1 MPFQVEQADER
12 IIVRG
17 ELRRFDQLR
26 VLKAAL
32 FDAVERRELR
42 EIALD
47 FAECGDA
54 DQAAML
60 PLLPVV
66 VGYRESVGAAFS
78 LVEPNDD
85 ALKRRFSE
93 ANWAHFIDPERHPL
107 SLPNAERSPA
117 QRFGAADEIEPI
129 VAGVV
134 DFVGSQTD
142 AAREALA
149 ALEWTLYELLDNVV
163 SHANDHAPTSDQ
175 PPAGG
180 FVQAAL
186 DEQTGRVELVVADG
200 GAGIAQR
207 LRVRRHEQA
216 LARAVRGGG
225 GLQGAFRI
233 AELSA
238 GQFEINSGFGLL
250 HASRRGPDAYRTDK
264 RRIRYDGTAVRCE
277 LRVDDPTLLARA
289 LELPPR
295 PHAPLPPAESNAPS
309 VPLQAI
315 GSRAAGRSVREQIEQ
330 RLREDGRAA
339 LDFGGI
345 PIISSGFADE
355 ALGQLF
361 AALGPRAFMTRIEL
375 RNANATIE
383 SLIDRAILRRA
394 SGDSE
399 RAGLS
404 A

>member
-32 FDAVERRELR
+32 FDAVERRGLR
-42 EIALD
+42 EVALD
-47 FAECGDA
+47 FAECEGA
-54 DQAAML
+54 AQAALL

-66 VGYRESVGAAFS
+66 VGYRESVGTVFS

-93 ANWAHFIDPERHPL
+93 ANWSHCIDPEHYPL
-107 SLPNAERSPA
+107 NAPDAPDAERTPA
-117 QRFGAADEIEPI
+117 QRFSAADQIEPI
-129 VAGVV
+129 VAGMVA
-134 DFVGSQTD
+134 FVISQTD
-142 AAREALA
+142 ATREGLA
-149 ALEWTLYELLDNVV
+149 ALEWTLYELMDNVL
-163 SHANDHAPTSDQ
+163 SHAESSV
-175 PPAGG
+175 GG

-186 DEQTGRVELVVADG
+186 DEQNGRVELVIADG
-200 GAGIAQR
+200 GVGIAQS

-216 LARAVRGGG
+216 LARAVRGDG
-225 GLQGAFRI
+225 GLRGAFRI

-264 RRIRYDGTAVRCE
+264 RRIRYDGAAVRCE
-277 LRVDDPTLLARA
+277 LGIDDPALLARA
-289 LELPPR
+289 LELPSR
-295 PHAPLPPAESNAPS
+295 PHAALPPAETDAPT
-309 VPLQAI
+309 VLLQAV
-315 GSRAAGRSVREQIEQ
+315 GTRAAGRSVREQIEQ

-339 LDFGGI
+339 LNFNNI

-355 ALGQLF
+355 AVGRLF
-361 AALGPRAFMTRIEL
+361 AELGPRAFTTRIEI

-383 SLIDRAILRRA
+383 SLLDRAILRRISQA
-394 SGDSE
+394 PSGPS
-399 RAGLS
+399 
-404 A
+404 

>member
-12 IIVRG
+12 IVVRG

-32 FDAVERRELR
+32 FDAVERRGLR
-42 EIALD
+42 EVALD
-47 FAECGDA
+47 FAGCEGA
-54 DQAAML
+54 AQAALL

-85 ALKRRFSE
+85 GLKHRFSE
-93 ANWAHFIDPERHPL
+93 ANWSHFIDPEHYPL
-107 SLPNAERSPA
+107 NAPDAPDAERSPA
-117 QRFGAADEIEPI
+117 QRFSAADQIEPI
-129 VAGVV
+129 VASVV
-134 DFVGSQTD
+134 DFVISQTD
-142 AAREALA
+142 TAREAPA
-149 ALEWTLYELLDNVV
+149 ALEWTLYELMDNVL
-163 SHANDHAPTSDQ
+163 SHAESSV
-175 PPAGG
+175 GG

-186 DEQTGRVELVVADG
+186 DGQNGRVELVVADG
-200 GAGIAQR
+200 GVGIAQS

-216 LARAVRGGG
+216 LARAVRGDG
-225 GLQGAFRI
+225 GLRGAFRI

-264 RRIRYDGTAVRCE
+264 RRIRYDGAAVRCE
-277 LRVDDPTLLARA
+277 LGIDDPALLARA
-289 LELPPR
+289 LQLPNR
-295 PHAPLPPAESNAPS
+295 PHAPLPPTETDAPM
-309 VPLQAI
+309 VPLQAV

-339 LDFGGI
+339 LEFDGI

-355 ALGQLF
+355 AVGRLF
-361 AALGPRAFMTRIEL
+361 AELGPRAFTTRIEI
-375 RNANATIE
+375 RNANATVE
-383 SLIDRAILRRA
+383 SLLDRAILRCISQA
-394 SGDSE
+394 PSGS
-399 RAGLS
+399 L
-404 A
+404 

>member
-32 FDAVERRELR
+32 FDAVERRGLR
-42 EIALD
+42 AIALD
-47 FAECGDA
+47 FAECEDA

-93 ANWAHFIDPERHPL
+93 ANWSHFVDPERHPL
-107 SLPNAERSPA
+107 HLPDAPGAEHSPA
-117 QRFGAADEIEPI
+117 QRFGAADEVEPI
-129 VAGVV
+129 VAGIVK
-134 DFVGSQTD
+134 FVSSQTD

-149 ALEWTLYELLDNVV
+149 ALEWTLYELLDNVL
-163 SHANDHAPTSDQ
+163 SHADDHASTSDQ

-186 DEQTGRVELVVADG
+186 DEQAGRVELVVADG

-238 GQFEINSGFGLL
+238 GQFEVNSGFGLL

-264 RRIRYDGTAVRCE
+264 RRIRYDGTVVRCE
-277 LRVDDPTLLARA
+277 LRIDDPTLLARA
-289 LELPPR
+289 LELPNR
-295 PHAPLPPAESNAPS
+295 PHAPLPPTETDAPS

-315 GSRAAGRSVREQIEQ
+315 GSRTAGRSVREQIER

-355 ALGQLF
+355 ALGRLF
-361 AALGPRAFMTRIEL
+361 AELGPRAFMTRIEL
-375 RNANATIE
+375 RNANTTIE
-383 SLIDRAILRRA
+383 SLIDRAIMRRA
-394 SGDSE
+394 GEDSG
-399 RAGLS
+399 AG
-404 A
+404 

>member
-12 IIVRG
+12 IVVRG
-17 ELRRFDQLR
+17 ELGRFDQLR

-32 FDAVERRELR
+32 FDAVERRGLR
-42 EIALD
+42 EVALD
-47 FAECGDA
+47 FAGCEGA
-54 DQAAML
+54 AQAALL

-93 ANWAHFIDPERHPL
+93 ANWSHFIDPEHYPL
-107 SLPNAERSPA
+107 NTPDAPDAERSPA
-117 QRFGAADEIEPI
+117 QRFSAADQIEPI
-129 VAGVV
+129 VASVV
-134 DFVGSQTD
+134 DFVISQTD
-142 AAREALA
+142 AAREAPA
-149 ALEWTLYELLDNVV
+149 ALEWTLYELMDNVL
-163 SHANDHAPTSDQ
+163 SHAESSV
-175 PPAGG
+175 GG

-186 DEQTGRVELVVADG
+186 DEQNGRVELVVADG
-200 GAGIAQR
+200 GVGIAQS

-216 LARAVRGGG
+216 LARAVRGDG
-225 GLQGAFRI
+225 GLRGAFRI

-264 RRIRYDGTAVRCE
+264 RRIRYDGAAVRCE
-277 LRVDDPTLLARA
+277 LGIDDPALLARA
-289 LELPPR
+289 LALPSR
-295 PHAPLPPAESNAPS
+295 PHAALAPTETDAPT

-339 LDFGGI
+339 LDFDGI

-355 ALGQLF
+355 AVGRLF
-361 AALGPRAFMTRIEL
+361 AELGPRALMTRIEI

-394 SGDSE
+394 TGDSE
-399 RAGLS
+399 AG
-404 A
+404 

>member
-1 MPFQVEQADER
+1 MSFQVEQADER
-12 IIVRG
+12 IIARG

-32 FDAVERRELR
+32 FDAVERRGLR

-47 FAECGDA
+47 FAECEDA
-54 DQAAML
+54 DQAALL

-93 ANWAHFIDPERHPL
+93 TNWAHFIDPERHPL
-107 SLPNAERSPA
+107 NLPNLSDAERVPA
-117 QRFGAADEIEPI
+117 QRFSAADEIEPI
-129 VAGVV
+129 VAGIV
-134 DFVGSQTD
+134 DFVSSQTD

-149 ALEWTLYELLDNVV
+149 ALEWTLYELLDNVM

-175 PPAGG
+175 TPAGG

-186 DEQTGRVELVVADG
+186 DEQAGRVELVVADG

-277 LRVDDPTLLARA
+277 LRIDDPALLARA
-289 LELPPR
+289 LELPNR
-295 PHAPLPPAESNAPS
+295 PHAPLPPTETDAPS
-309 VPLQAI
+309 IPLQAI
-315 GSRAAGRSVREQIEQ
+315 GSRAAGRSVRKQIEQ

-355 ALGQLF
+355 ALGRLF
-361 AALGPRAFMTRIEL
+361 AELGPRAFMTRIEL

-383 SLIDRAILRRA
+383 SLIDRAILRHA
-394 SGDSE
+394 TGGSE
-399 RAGLS
+399 AG
-404 A
+404 

>member
-1 MPFQVEQADER
+1 MSFV
-12 IIVRG
+12 
-17 ELRRFDQLR
+17 
-26 VLKAAL
+26 
-32 FDAVERRELR
+32 
-42 EIALD
+42 IA
-47 FAECGDA
+47 
-54 DQAAML
+54 
-60 PLLPVV
+60 
-66 VGYRESVGAAFS
+66 
-78 LVEPNDD
+78 
-85 ALKRRFSE
+85 
-93 ANWAHFIDPERHPL
+93 
-107 SLPNAERSPA
+107 
-117 QRFGAADEIEPI
+117 
-129 VAGVV
+129 
-134 DFVGSQTD
+134 QTD

-149 ALEWTLYELLDNVV
+149 ALEWTLYELMDNVM
-163 SHANDHAPTSDQ
+163 SHTNDHASTSDQ

-186 DEQTGRVELVVADG
+186 DEQTGHVELVVADG

-207 LRVRRHEQA
+207 LRMRRHEQA

-289 LELPPR
+289 LELPNR
-295 PHAPLPPAESNAPS
+295 PHAPLPLAETDAPS

-355 ALGQLF
+355 ALGRLF
-361 AALGPRAFMTRIEL
+361 SELGPRAFMTRIEI

-383 SLIDRAILRRA
+383 SLLDRAILRHTTQEP
-394 SGDSE
+394 SGPS
-399 RAGLS
+399 
-404 A
+404 

>member
-12 IIVRG
+12 IVVRG
-17 ELRRFDQLR
+17 ELGRFDQLR

-32 FDAVERRELR
+32 FDAVERRGLR
-42 EIALD
+42 EVALD
-47 FAECGDA
+47 FAECEGA
-54 DQAAML
+54 AQAALL

-66 VGYRESVGAAFS
+66 VGYRESVGTVFS

-93 ANWAHFIDPERHPL
+93 ANWSHFIDPEHYPL
-107 SLPNAERSPA
+107 NAPDAPDVECSPA
-117 QRFGAADEIEPI
+117 QRFSAADQIEPI
-129 VAGVV
+129 VAGMVA
-134 DFVGSQTD
+134 FVISQTD
-142 AAREALA
+142 ATREGLA
-149 ALEWTLYELLDNVV
+149 AFEWTLYELMDNVLSRA
-163 SHANDHAPTSDQ
+163 SHGDQLPAN
-175 PPAGG
+175 G
-180 FVQAAL
+180 FVQATL
-186 DEQTGRVELVVADG
+186 DEQNGRVELVVADG
-200 GAGIAQR
+200 GVGIAQS

-216 LARAVRGGG
+216 LARAVRGDG
-225 GLQGAFRI
+225 GLRGAFRI

-264 RRIRYDGTAVRCE
+264 RRIRYDGAAVRCE
-277 LRVDDPTLLARA
+277 LGINDPALLARA
-289 LELPPR
+289 LALPSR
-295 PHAPLPPAESNAPS
+295 PHAALAPTETDAPT

-315 GSRAAGRSVREQIEQ
+315 GSRAAGRSVREHIEQ

-339 LDFGGI
+339 LDFDGI

-355 ALGQLF
+355 AVGRLF
-361 AALGPRAFMTRIEL
+361 AEMGPRAFTTRIEI

-394 SGDSE
+394 TGDSE
-399 RAGLS
+399 AG
-404 A
+404 